1 MDRHDVIVVGG
12 GLIGLTVAWRA
23 AQRDLDVLVLERD
36 TCAHGAT
43 RAAAGML
50 APIAEIDF
58 GSAGESLLSLALDSA
73 AAWPAFADE
82 LAAVIGEPSR
92 LRTEGTLILARD
104 RDEAE
109 ALERQLAH
117 RHRLEL
123 PVERLLASEARR
135 LEPALVPSL
144 RLALELPTEASID
157 PRWVCDALLVAI
169 RAAGVEL
176 REGTGVAAL
185 LRESGRVRGV
195 ELVNGERIEAQHV
208 VLATGA
214 WAGALA
220 NVPVRPV
227 KGQIML
233 LRDPEGEGLIRHTLR
248 FEHGYL
254 VPRADGIY
262 VLGAS
267 AEERGFDLTITA
279 RPLYEQLRDA
289 SELVPGLLDLEVA
302 EISAGLRPGSPDNLP
317 LIGSVKAD
325 GLILACGHYRN
336 GILLAPLTATMVL
349 DAIDGG
355 ELPEV
360 VAPGRHEAG
369 TVVA

>member
-1 MDRHDVIVVGG
+1 MQRHDVIVVGG
-12 GLIGLTVAWRA
+12 GLIGLTIAWRA
-23 AQRDLDVLVLERD
+23 AQKGLDVLVLERD
-36 TCAHGAT
+36 SCAHGAT

-58 GSAGESLLSLALDSA
+58 GSAGESLLSIALESA

-82 LAAVIGEPSR
+82 LAAAIGEPSR

-109 ALERQLAH
+109 ELERQLAH
-117 RHRLEL
+117 RRRLGL
-123 PVERLLASEARR
+123 PVDRLLASEARR

-144 RLALELPTEASID
+144 RLALQLPTEASID
-157 PRWVCDALLVAI
+157 PRWVADALLVAI
-169 RAAGVEL
+169 NAAGVEL
-176 REGTGVAAL
+176 REGAAVASL
-185 LRESGRVRGV
+185 VRESGRVRGV
-195 ELVNGERIEAQHV
+195 ELATGERLEAEHV

-248 FEHGYL
+248 FVHGYL

-262 VLGAS
+262 ALGAS

-279 RPLYEQLRDA
+279 RPLYELLRDA

-317 LIGSVKAD
+317 LIGEVKED

-336 GILLAPLTATMVL
+336 GILLAPLTASLVL
-349 DAIDGG
+349 DALAGG
-355 ELPEV
+355 ELPDI
-360 VAPGRHEAG
+360 VAPTRHPAG
-369 TVVA
+369 VVSA